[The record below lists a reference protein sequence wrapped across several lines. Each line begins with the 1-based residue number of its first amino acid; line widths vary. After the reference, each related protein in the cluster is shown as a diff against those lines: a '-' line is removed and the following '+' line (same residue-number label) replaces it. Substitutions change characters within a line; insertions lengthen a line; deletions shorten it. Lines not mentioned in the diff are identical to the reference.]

1 MTIPG
6 GQGVGLTTRA
16 ARLQSLRWT
25 SASAAAALTCVAPSI
40 AIAADEEAAIVLEQ
54 VTVTARKRSEN
65 LQNVPVA
72 VTAVSAEKLDNYGLR
87 SLEAIAASIP
97 QLNIV
102 RGSSGSGATIS
113 LRGIGSTY
121 TSIGIEQS
129 VAVNLDGVYY
139 GQGRIINEGF
149 FDMKQ
154 VEILRG
160 PQALFFGKN
169 ATSGVISFRSADP
182 GQQFEALARAGHEFN
197 GKVASFEGVVSGP
210 VTDTIGLRLAVR
222 RSDMAGGYVENVAP
236 AATMTTRNLADGVAT
251 PHAAPKPTQDVPGEH
266 NLSARVT
273 AQYTPSDRFQLTAK
287 AGVTRYRTNNA
298 TSNYEVV
305 HCPNG
310 VAQNDPGENC
320 VKDRQIRQ
328 NDLPADIGASNPLLG
343 RHGGRLYQD
352 YDAYA
357 LSANAAYTG
366 DKVDITSVTGLH
378 RFVNH
383 FLGDYDFTASLN
395 GGTWGAERSRYKAF
409 SEEIRA
415 QTRLEGPFNFMGGV
429 FYQNTRLDFDQLVI
443 FPGALEDSRARDPT
457 QRYITVAKLS
467 YTDGATLATFGQVQ
481 WKATPELELDAGA
494 RYTHETKDSQ
504 FVQPY
509 VVSAYQPVFR
519 QNHPIPANQRFND
532 FSPEVTLTYTPR
544 DRLTAFVGYK
554 QGFKSGGFSG
564 SALDSAR
571 GNTTVADL
579 AFAPERVAGFE
590 GGFRTLLF
598 DRTLRLAVGA
608 YRYTYSDVQIDYFDA
623 AKIQFI
629 SKNAA
634 SSRAQ
639 GVELEAE
646 WAPRPLPG
654 LTLRGTLNHNRT
666 RYRDFA
672 DAPCYGGQTPAEG
685 CTIVGGRPIQNL
697 SGHSTSLAPTWTGA
711 FEADYRHDV
720 GQNLVF
726 GASANV
732 KFSSGYFAN
741 PFGNPLAKQGSYATL
756 DGSLRLRSKDSRW
769 QVALI
774 GRNLTNK
781 YVLYYVGDAP
791 SSGANTGTAAGL
803 RSDLVGTQNQ
813 PRTVAV
819 QMTFKY

>member
-1 MTIPG
+1 MNTITG
-6 GQGVGLTTRA
+6 GQSVSFTTRA
-16 ARLQSLRWT
+16 ARLQTFLPI
-25 SASAAAALTCVAPSI
+25 SASAALACVAPSI
-40 AIAADEEAAIVLEQ
+40 AMAADDQAPVVLEQ
-54 VTVTARKRSEN
+54 VIVTARKRNEN
-65 LQNVPVA
+65 LQNIPVA
-72 VTAVSAEKLDNYGLR
+72 ATAVTTEKLDNYGLR

-169 ATSGVISFRSADP
+169 ATAGVISFRSADP
-182 GQQFEALARAGHEFN
+182 GNRFEALARAGHEFN
-197 GKVASFEGVVSGP
+197 GKVTNYEGVVSGP

-222 RSDMAGGYVENVAP
+222 SSDMSGGYIQNVAP
-236 AATMTTRNLADGVAT
+236 ATTMTTLNLADGLAT
-251 PHAAPKPTQDVPGEH
+251 AHAAPKPTQDLPGEH
-266 NLSARVT
+266 DLSARVT

-287 AGVTRYRTNNA
+287 VGVTRYRTDNA
-298 TSNYEVV
+298 TSNYEMVN
-305 HCPNG
+305 CPKG
-310 VAQNDPGENC
+310 VAQNDSAENC
-320 VKDRQIRQ
+320 GRDRKIRQ
-328 NDLPADIGASNPLLG
+328 NDLPADIGATNPLLG

-352 YDAYA
+352 YDAHA
-357 LSANAAYTG
+357 VSANAAYTG
-366 DKVDITSVTGLH
+366 DKVDITSVTALH
-378 RFVNH
+378 RFVNY
-383 FLGDYDFTASLN
+383 FLGDYDFTASVN
-395 GGTWGAERSRYKAF
+395 GGTWGAERSKYKAF

-415 QTRLEGPFNFMGGV
+415 QTKLEGPFNLMGGV
-429 FYQNTRLDFDQLVI
+429 FYQTTRLDFDQQII
-443 FPGALEDSRARDPT
+443 FPGALEDSLASDPT
-457 QRYITVAKLS
+457 KRYITVAKLS
-467 YTDGATLATFGQVQ
+467 YTDGTTFAAFGQVQ
-481 WKATPELELDAGA
+481 WKVTPKLELDAGA

-509 VVSAYQPVFR
+509 VVSAYRPVFR
-519 QNHPIPANQRFND
+519 QNHPIPANQSFND
-532 FSPEVTLTYTPR
+532 LSPEVTLTYTPR
-544 DRLTAFVGYK
+544 DNLAAFVGYK

-590 GGFRTLLF
+590 GGLRALLF
-598 DRTLRLAVGA
+598 DRTLRLSVGA
-608 YRYTYSDVQIDYFDA
+608 YRYTYSDLQIDYFDA

-629 SKNAA
+629 TKNAA

-639 GVELEAE
+639 GLEFEAE
-646 WAPRPLPG
+646 WKPPSLAG
-654 LTLRGTLNHNRT
+654 LTLHGTLNYNRA

-685 CTIVGGRPIQNL
+685 CTMVGGRPIQNL
-697 SGHSTSLAPTWTGA
+697 SGHSTSLAPTWTGS
-711 FEADYRHDV
+711 FEADYQHDI
-720 GQNLVF
+720 GQNLIF

-732 KFSSGYFAN
+732 KYSSSYFAN

-756 DGSLRLRSKDSRW
+756 DGSLRLRNKDSHW
-769 QVALI
+769 EVALI
-774 GRNLTNK
+774 GRNLTNR
-781 YVLYYVGDAP
+781 YVLYYIGDAP

-803 RSDLVGTQNQ
+803 HSDLVGAQNQ
-813 PRTVAV
+813 PRTVVV
-819 QMTFKY
+819 QLTFKY

>member
-1 MTIPG
+1 M
-6 GQGVGLTTRA
+6 
-16 ARLQSLRWT
+16 
-25 SASAAAALTCVAPSI
+25 
-40 AIAADEEAAIVLEQ
+40 AADDQNDQAPVVLEQ
-54 VTVTARKRSEN
+54 VIVTARKRNEN
-65 LQNVPVA
+65 LQNIPVA
-72 VTAVSAEKLDNYGLR
+72 ATVVSTEKLDNYGLR
-87 SLEAIAASIP
+87 SMEAIAASIP
-97 QLNIV
+97 QLTIV

-113 LRGIGSTY
+113 LRGVGSTF

-149 FDMKQ
+149 FDMRQ

-169 ATSGVISFRSADP
+169 ATAGVISFRSADP
-182 GQQFEALARAGHEFN
+182 GNHFEALARAGHEFN

-222 RSDMAGGYVENVAP
+222 NSDMSGGYVQNLAP
-236 AATMTTRNLADGVAT
+236 AATMTTRNLADGLAT
-251 PHAAPKPTQDVPGEH
+251 PHAAPKPTQDLPGQH
-266 NLSARVT
+266 DLSARLT

-287 AGVTRYRTNNA
+287 ASATRYRTDNA
-298 TSNYEVV
+298 TSNYEMVD
-305 HCPNG
+305 CPKG
-310 VAQNDPGENC
+310 IAQNDPGEQC
-320 VKDRQIRQ
+320 VRDRKIRQ
-328 NDLPADIGASNPLLG
+328 NDLPADIAATNPLLG

-357 LSANAAYTG
+357 VSANAALTG

-378 RFVNH
+378 RFENY
-383 FLGDYDFTASLN
+383 FLGDYDFTANLD
-395 GGTWGAERSRYKAF
+395 GGTWGAERSKYKAF
-409 SEEIRA
+409 SQEIRA
-415 QTRLEGPFNFMGGV
+415 QTKLNSPFNLMGGV
-429 FYQNTRLDFDQLVI
+429 FYQKTRLDFDQQII
-443 FPGALEDSRARDPT
+443 FPGALEDSRASDPT
-457 QRYITVAKLS
+457 KRYITVAKLS
-467 YTDGATLATFGQVQ
+467 YTDGTTFATFGQVQ
-481 WKATPELELDAGA
+481 WKVTPELELDAGA

-519 QNHPIPANQRFND
+519 QNHPIPANQSFND
-532 FSPEVTLTYTPR
+532 LSPEVMLTYTPR
-544 DRLTAFVGYK
+544 DNLTAFVGYK
-554 QGFKSGGFSG
+554 QGFKSGGFSN

-571 GNTTVADL
+571 GNTAVADL

-590 GGFRTLLF
+590 GGLRALLF
-598 DRTLRLAVGA
+598 DRTLRLAIGA

-629 SKNAA
+629 TKNAA

-639 GVELEAE
+639 GLEFEAE
-646 WAPRPLPG
+646 WKPLPLPA
-654 LTLRGTLNHNRT
+654 LTLRGTLAYSRA

-685 CTIVGGRPIQNL
+685 CTMVGGRPTQDL
-697 SGHSTSLAPTWTGA
+697 SGHSTSLAPTWTGS
-711 FEADYRHDV
+711 FEADYQHAV

-732 KFSSGYFAN
+732 KYSSSYFAN
-741 PFGNPLAKQGSYATL
+741 PFGNPLAKQGSYTTL

-769 QVALI
+769 EVALI

-781 YVLYYVGDAP
+781 YVLYYVADAP
-791 SSGANTGTAAGL
+791 SSGANTGTAAGQH
-803 RSDLVGTQNQ
+803 SDLVGTLNQ
-813 PRTVAV
+813 PRTIAIQV
-819 QMTFKY
+819 TFKY